1 MFKNNGKL
9 KLLIIVGTRP
19 EIIRLAAVINK
30 CRKYFDVVLAHTGQN
45 YDYNLNGVFFK
56 DLKLADPE
64 VYLNAVGDDLGATMG
79 NIIDKSYKLMVEI
92 KPDAVLVLGDTNSC
106 LSVIGAKRLHIP
118 IFHMEAGN
126 RCFDECLP
134 EETNRRIVD
143 IISDVNICYSEHA
156 RRYLNASSV
165 APQRTYVSGSP
176 MAEVLHEN
184 LAEIEASDVHQR
196 LGLEKGK
203 YILLSAHREENIDT
217 EKNFTSLFTA
227 INKMAVK
234 YDMTILFSCHPR
246 SSNRLEKSSFQL
258 FFKDLK
264 LADPEVYL
272 NAVGDDL
279 GATMGNIIDKSYK
292 LMVEIKPDAVLVL
305 GDTNSCLS
313 VIGAKRLH
321 IPIFHMEAGNRCF
334 DECLPEE
341 TNRRIVDIISDVN
354 ICYSEHAR
362 RYLNA
367 SSVAP
372 QRTYVS
378 GSPMAEVLHE
388 NLAEIEASDVH
399 QRLGLEKG
407 KYILLSAHREENI
420 DTEKNFTSLFTA
432 INKMAE
438 KYDMPILYSCHPRSR
453 NRLEKS
459 GFQLD
464 PRVIR
469 QEPLGF
475 HDYNCLQMN
484 AFAVVSD
491 SGTLPEES
499 SFFTSVGHSFPAVCI
514 RTSTERP
521 EALDK
526 GCFVLAGINT
536 PPRKERLPARSACD
550 PSGTSRFPRL
560 QLSSDEC
567 ICSSF

>member
-1 MFKNNGKL
+1 MDIKLDYSDVQFADDGRL

-30 CRKYFDVVLAHTGQN
+30 CRRYFDCVLAHTGQN
-45 YDYNLNGVFFK
+45 YDYNLNGVFFH
-56 DLKLADPE
+56 DLKLKDPD
-64 VYLNAVGDDLGATMG
+64 VYMDAVGDDLGATMG
-79 NIIDKSYKLMVEI
+79 NIINASYKLMVQI

-143 IISDVNICYSEHA
+143 IISDVNLCYSEHA
-156 RRYLNASSV
+156 RRYLNASGV
-165 APQRTYVSGSP
+165 AKERTYVTGSP

-184 LAEIEASDVHQR
+184 LAEIEVSDIHQR
-196 LGLEKGK
+196 LGLEKG
-203 YILLSAHREENIDT
+203 R
-217 EKNFTSLFTA
+217 
-227 INKMAVK
+227 
-234 YDMTILFSCHPR
+234 
-246 SSNRLEKSSFQL
+246 
-258 FFKDLK
+258 
-264 LADPEVYL
+264 
-272 NAVGDDL
+272 
-279 GATMGNIIDKSYK
+279 
-292 LMVEIKPDAVLVL
+292 
-305 GDTNSCLS
+305 
-313 VIGAKRLH
+313 
-321 IPIFHMEAGNRCF
+321 
-334 DECLPEE
+334 
-341 TNRRIVDIISDVN
+341 
-354 ICYSEHAR
+354 
-362 RYLNA
+362 
-367 SSVAP
+367 
-372 QRTYVS
+372 
-378 GSPMAEVLHE
+378 
-388 NLAEIEASDVH
+388 
-399 QRLGLEKG
+399 
-407 KYILLSAHREENI
+407 YILLSAHREENI

-453 NRLEKS
+453 NRLAAS

-464 PRVIR
+464 ARVI
-469 QEPLGF
+469 QHEPLGF

-526 GCFVLAGINT
+526 GCFVLAGIDEKSLLQAVDTAVEMVKNGDNGIPVPNYT
-536 PPRKERLPARSACD
+536 DENVSTKVVKLIQSYTGIVNKMVWRK
-550 PSGTSRFPRL
+550 
-560 QLSSDEC
+560 
-567 ICSSF
+567 